1 MKESNEILKDLI
13 EKSIELQNK
22 SFEKYSKNIREQIM
36 LNRETIEPFETWNKS
51 AEFEKK
57 LLAELNIQQEKLTS
71 LLNKNWKVN
80 VNHNLL
86 RFDKI
91 YQSESQIIIEWHAG
105 NPTPHLIRYYIH
117 FENNGF
123 FKLTSSN
130 PEFGKESIENI
141 KFLKTNYRNTFKV
154 GNNGEIE
161 MKSEYLSL
169 KGRII
174 ENGIIDEKIILN
186 KTKDREIIKEGIL
199 LTVIYE

>member
-1 MKESNEILKDLI
+1 MNENNEILKDLI

-22 SFEKYSKNIREQIM
+22 PFEKYSENIREQIM

-57 LLAELNIQQEKLTS
+57 LIPELKFQQEKLINF
-71 LLNKNWKVN
+71 LNNKWKPN
-80 VNHNLL
+80 IKHNLL

-105 NPTPHLIRYYIH
+105 NATPHLIRYYIH

-123 FKLTSSN
+123 FKLTSSK
-130 PEFGKESIENI
+130 PEFSKESIENI
-141 KFLKTNYRNTFKV
+141 KFLETNYRNIFKV
-154 GNNGEIE
+154 GDNGEIE
-161 MKSEYLSL
+161 MKSEYFSL

-186 KTKDREIIKEGIL
+186 KTKDRELIKEGIL